1 MADIVFG
8 VSSCVTGIAGLVCA
22 VVVATRNKKKDD
34 VSDGQNIGTLH
45 ADIGYIKKGID
56 GIENRLKDLE
66 SRYIDV
72 VTQLTEVTGEVNRHK
87 KRLEKLESFHVPKQ

>member
-1 MADIVFG
+1 MVEAIFG
-8 VSSCVTGIAGLVCA
+8 VCGVVTGIVGMTCTVI
-22 VVVATRNKKKDD
+22 VASRNKKKDD
-34 VSDGQNIGTLH
+34 VSDGRNIGTLH

-72 VTQLTEVTGEVNRHK
+72 VTQLAEVVGEVNRHK
-87 KRLEKLESFHVPKQ
+87 KRLDKLESFHIPKE